1 MPSEFHPQYHHIN
14 IRKTCTSQSDFISGD
29 TRDVTT
35 MQSHNLYISSV
46 ATSLQ
51 PDFVSLYSDFCANNA
66 VLSEYLFKS
75 PFSGSGCRMNWLVGC
90 FGFGWLFWVLRP
102 FETIFQS
109 ISGHFPQRG
118 RKRRDGID
126 EIKNVQTTPT
136 RTYCKLL
143 YIRQYML

>member
-66 VLSEYLFKS
+66 VLSEYF
-75 PFSGSGCRMNWLVGC
+75 GCGRVVRWC
-90 FGFGWLFWVLRP
+90 WVN
-102 FETIFQS
+102 FQC
-109 ISGHFPQRG
+109 RG
-118 RKRRDGID
+118 
-126 EIKNVQTTPT
+126 VLQF
-136 RTYCKLL
+136 
-143 YIRQYML
+143 